1 MASLRIALTAAFSDR
16 PDDRPFFQSKAVDF
30 LLVLAVAT
38 ILLVSFAFSLVAHA
52 IQRWS
57 ETLSDELGSIA
68 SGEWGVLSN
77 LAPPILAF
85 GAFVAIYRLVP
96 TSRPKLG
103 DVWVGA
109 LVAAAGFTVVNVGFS
124 YYLATVAT
132 WGLLYGSL
140 GSVLAFLLVV
150 YLQVAVLLF
159 GGELAAAW
167 SRDTVPAEPDAEEGV
182 PMGRRLLGV
191 VRGLFVR

>member
-1 MASLRIALTAAFSDR
+1 M
-16 PDDRPFFQSKAVDF
+16 
-30 LLVLAVAT
+30 
-38 ILLVSFAFSLVAHA
+38 
-52 IQRWS
+52 
-57 ETLSDELGSIA
+57 
-68 SGEWGVLSN
+68 
-77 LAPPILAF
+77 
-85 GAFVAIYRLVP
+85 
-96 TSRPKLG
+96 
-103 DVWVGA
+103 
-109 LVAAAGFTVVNVGFS
+109 GFS